1 MKPWGPASHGGP
13 AIQRPAA
20 VRSGGRGPLQKGDR
34 MIGGWWP
41 RFETLVARRRRQ
53 LLPIVFCLSVAGTG
67 CASGVG
73 TPDATAGG
81 AVAPP
86 ATNPSVSGSAGAS
99 GVSAPQLLVL
109 ADGVQGGLGL
119 WTYSGGNWTARWPLP
134 GATVLGRD
142 GQSLILGIGASLE
155 LRAETSPQT
164 PGVSV
169 SPQWGN
175 RPLSGAIVGV
185 DRSDAGLTAIVVSQ
199 ASGLA
204 FGVVAADGST
214 SDLVPAPDSPFG
226 PSVAWLDSERLAV
239 ISSDARQ
246 IPHVAVVDAEKH
258 KIVLLSGLVGVRVFA
273 LSPDRRT
280 LAAATESAVY
290 VAPVGDWLADQEP
303 SRALSLDP
311 SQVVWDL
318 ALSGDGSSLALL
330 SGTEDASGVVTG
342 IHEIT
347 YGRRGSG
354 WSKQSDSAAPFS
366 RAVGQVWVG

>member
-1 MKPWGPASHGGP
+1 
-13 AIQRPAA
+13 
-20 VRSGGRGPLQKGDR
+20 

-41 RFETLVARRRRQ
+41 RFEALAARRRRQ
-53 LLPIVFCLSVAGTG
+53 LVPIAFCVSVAATG
-67 CASGVG
+67 CAAGVG
-73 TPDATAGG
+73 TTGVS
-81 AVAPP
+81 VAPP
-86 ATNPSVSGSAGAS
+86 ASNAVSVGRTDPAGPSATTSGSGSGA
-99 GVSAPQLLVL
+99 SAPQLLVL
-109 ADGVQGGLGL
+109 ADGVQGGVGL
-119 WTYSGGNWTARWPLP
+119 WTYFDGSWAAEWPLP
-134 GATVLGRD
+134 GATALGRD
-142 GQSLILGIGASLE
+142 GQTLILGIGATVE
-155 LRAETSPQT
+155 LRSESSPQT
-164 PGVSV
+164 HGASM
-169 SPQWGN
+169 SPHWGN
-175 RPLSGAIVGV
+175 KPLSGPIVGV
-185 DRSDAGLTAIVVSQ
+185 DRSDAGSTAIAVSG

-204 FGVVAADGST
+204 FSVVAADGSA
-214 SDLVPAPDSPFG
+214 SGLLPAPDSPFG
-226 PSVAWLDSERLAV
+226 PSVAWLDSARLAV
-239 ISSDARQ
+239 ISDDARQ
-246 IPHVAVVDAEKH
+246 IPRLAVVDTAKH
-258 KIVLLSGLVGVRVFA
+258 TIALLGGLGGVREFA

-354 WSKQSDSAAPFS
+354 WSKQSDSAVPFG